1 MPQTYKVDEQIP
13 KFKFSECFTKAI
25 DALLKTYQETL
36 TELEKISKNP
46 SSYINETFGVCNNRY
61 KMRYITPSDISTYV
75 GYLAKVI
82 IDRPFP
88 IENVND
94 MEIMSVAMLQRFV
107 NDNEKCIPFEDTNA
121 YGANAN
127 FDQRNID
134 LGKLVVMC
142 GNEFYDTS
150 VYSKSDMESRAKAM
164 AADIKTIKDMKFDT
178 NTKKLVNAIP
188 KILEENCPDI
198 KYSLKTRKIVNE
210 SVTRFI
216 ETACAINLCTVQQM
230 IGYCVPNKSFNIV
243 KEIKN
248 PNKRMDYDFYDES
261 VEISEVEE
269 DTSYMVQESVDL
281 SKVKPVFVNLAT
293 SSSNFCSDDGGDNF
307 VSNNIKKI
315 TGEKYSHSSIGF
327 DVQLNK
333 LYTMNGG
340 FFYDNVYRSQKS
352 GFQYEAI
359 RSSKYRGIRVTIY
372 CALVPNEVY
381 DRMVAAADKMAHS
394 KAKYDYKACADR
406 AKALLFEGKS
416 ANPAHSD
423 NQRKQICSTLVNS
436 LMAIAG
442 EPMGNKEIVSP
453 GELGESALTKPRQF
467 FCVYDGPGDGY
478 DPKLAQEKIEDFAKR
493 PSTKVFGEKPVTEC
507 YTECC
512 LLRTNDLRIRSKIP
526 FNCNMRDIVLQ
537 DMHPLFKDTES
548 AIMFMISDERSPIT
562 SLLRKYRTIE
572 KVQPNF
578 RVLNMFMHIKP
589 TDFCS
594 SKDPYHPMNE
604 LGFHTDPN
612 WLDKITY
619 GNQFLDG
626 NYRSDAVGNN
636 KFSPM
641 EDTLN
646 HLYSMYCCEG
656 LKTNTELANHIV
668 DVSNTMIGIINQY
681 KCGDCKI
688 CNWEML
694 RDILAVLG
702 EILTRTMLKLYDNNT
717 IIFTI
722 SDNMDD
728 AAAPGYMYTESF
740 EEYLDDMYLEE
751 AQPSIKVDSQKTGIA
766 KLVEKAKQLIQKFLN
781 WIQDKFMNIKNN
793 FKEKY
798 KAQMDWVINN
808 KDGTVEKI
816 KNSLG
821 SSLHINLN
829 NYIPIKVK
837 TDTIK
842 AISQTFAEEFKKALT
857 NPENGEPVTAAS
869 VVKSIADKLQAAEI
883 NAPDGGKGDFKAYC
897 KNIINVALYGTANP
911 QPVNGELKAE
921 TFEDMVNNIRNS
933 NDLIEFVVD
942 QVAAK
947 MKEVGVDIKNKLL
960 NNNKPAAQPTDGEP
974 PADDASASKS
984 IGESA
989 FDPVF
994 DDMFMEQDTDQN
1006 NPYVGVNNAYMEV
1019 CQNLITPLT
1028 QEIINKVFLSSYKL
1042 FRDIYQAYQNQNTE
1056 KQQPASATPQQP
1068 QQQTEAK

>member
-25 DALLKTYQETL
+25 DELLKTYQETL

-198 KYSLKTRKIVNE
+198 KYSLKTRKLVNE

-269 DTSYMVQESVDL
+269 DTSYMVQEAVDL

-293 SSSNFCSDDGGDNF
+293 SSSNFCADDGGDNF

-381 DRMVAAADKMAHS
+381 DRMLAAADKMAHS

-406 AKALLFEGKS
+406 AKALLFEGKN

-493 PSTKVFGEKPVTEC
+493 PSTKVFGEKTVTEY

-512 LLRTNDLRIRSKIP
+512 LLKTNDLRIRSKIP

-589 TDFCS
+589 ADFCS

-668 DVSNTMIGIINQY
+668 DVSNTMVGIINQY
-681 KCGDCKI
+681 KCGDCKV

-751 AQPSIKVDSQKTGIA
+751 AQPSIKVDSNKTGLA
-766 KLVEKAKQLIQKFLN
+766 KLMGNVRELIRKFIR
-781 WIQDKFMNIKNN
+781 WIQDKFMNITNN
-793 FKEKY
+793 FEKKY
-798 KAQMDWVINN
+798 QAQIEWVSKNQEMIN
-808 KDGTVEKI
+808 KI
-816 KNSLG
+816 KTALDSNFVV
-821 SSLHINLN
+821 NLN
-829 NYIPIKVK
+829 NYSPFNIKVENIKKISEALQNYVKDYK
-837 TDTIK
+837 TNSENRDTVSAL
-842 AISQTFAEEFKKALT
+842 AIVQSVAKHLDESGGVGNVGAPETGPGNGDVKKICQNILNKVLYDQPTVPESKNTQRLNGEMFNDIANNIIGCGKLIDASVKELSNSMKRICAELENEVKQQESAQKQPQTEGNPQNE
-857 NPENGEPVTAAS
+857 NPEPEKNGDAS
-869 VVKSIADKLQAAEI
+869 TLSKE
-883 NAPDGGKGDFKAYC
+883 F
-897 KNIINVALYGTANP
+897 INVCTMLVNP
-911 QPVNGELKAE
+911 
-921 TFEDMVNNIRNS
+921 I
-933 NDLIEFVVD
+933 VD
-942 QVAAK
+942 
-947 MKEVGVDIKNKLL
+947 
-960 NNNKPAAQPTDGEP
+960 
-974 PADDASASKS
+974 
-984 IGESA
+984 A
-989 FDPVF
+989 FDK
-994 DDMFMEQDTDQN
+994 
-1006 NPYVGVNNAYMEV
+1006 
-1019 CQNLITPLT
+1019 
-1028 QEIINKVFLSSYKL
+1028 KVFLQSYKL
-1042 FRDIYQAYQNQNTE
+1042 FRDVVSAYNTQFNASTDTKPSVGTDNKDNAANADNAGKNQGET
-1056 KQQPASATPQQP
+1056 
-1068 QQQTEAK
+1068 